1 MITWPNG
8 AVQPG
13 LVSLG
18 TGTPASSVICG
29 DAATCTVTVFSGGY
43 TFPELPV
50 SGAGSVAITLA
61 NNGVTYTPADGVDI
75 VGTFP
80 VTVSPA
86 PLTLKTFAVTPAK
99 SSPTVKLAAT
109 FSDADPL
116 GVAADYTIKV
126 MWGDGTSSTIAA
138 TAASKDFSVSATHH
152 YKRAGKDIVT
162 ITITDTGGATV
173 SGSRTITVR

>member
-1 MITWPNG
+1 M
-8 AVQPG
+8 
-13 LVSLG
+13 
-18 TGTPASSVICG
+18 
-29 DAATCTVTVFSGGY
+29 FSGGY
-43 TFPELPV
+43 TFPELPI

-61 NNGVTYTPADGVDI
+61 NDGVTYTPADGVDI

-80 VTVSPA
+80 VTVSPL
-86 PLTLKTFAVTPAK
+86 LTLNTFSDPPAK

-173 SGSRTITVR
+173 SGTSG